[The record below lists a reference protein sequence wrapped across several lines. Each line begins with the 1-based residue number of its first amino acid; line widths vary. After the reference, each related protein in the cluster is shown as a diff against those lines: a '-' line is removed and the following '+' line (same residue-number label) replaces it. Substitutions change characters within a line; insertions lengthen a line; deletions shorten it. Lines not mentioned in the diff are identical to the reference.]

1 MFHHRYGKED
11 ISKYLQTQR
20 KENISFHAI
29 LFALEDHFNIKQYNR
44 RKQPLN
50 KPKKTN
56 KEGFKSLGK
65 RSQKIVNNLNIFDS
79 ILSNK

>member
-20 KENISFHAI
+20 KENISFNAI
-29 LFALEDHFNIKQYNR
+29 LFALEDHFNIKQYN
-44 RKQPLN
+44 

-56 KEGFKSLGK
+56 KEDFKSLGK
-65 RSQKIVNNLNIFDS
+65 RSQKIVNNSNIFDS

>member
-20 KENISFHAI
+20 KENISFEAI
-29 LFALEDHFNIKQYNR
+29 FFALEDHFNIKQYNR
-44 RKQPLN
+44 RKQAPN

-65 RSQKIVNNLNIFDS
+65 RSQKIVNNSNIFDS
-79 ILSNK
+79 ILSSK